1 MLSETKLSLLHQL
14 VQDASKD
21 EIIWTKGYLAG
32 FLNSHNST
40 IIDSIKEDTITTKV
54 KPLILY
60 GTETGNSK
68 RVASQLL
75 AGFKKNKIQAK
86 SVDIFQF
93 DIEKLQKESL
103 VLFVISTQGEG
114 EFPQNAVNFY
124 EKLNVSTTD
133 LSALSFAV
141 LGLGDSSYPLFC
153 NAGILLETVLLE
165 KGAKRLL
172 PLVKAD
178 VDFVETVVEWEQQLQ
193 TLFNTKDG
201 IIQIVNATEASR
213 RSESKK
219 RNYRGKISHKVVLND
234 IGSNKETYHIE
245 IQSDEDVLYEPGD
258 ALGIIPKNRKTDV
271 DFILNYFEEKA
282 SRIYEQKG
290 QSRTLEEWLAQS
302 NIKGLNK
309 RLLSQLPSEFTINS
323 DKEDLIDILQL
334 VKRPKHIVI
343 EQVLAHLLPIA
354 PRLYSIS
361 SSPEAHE
368 GEIHLTVNLHK
379 FLVREQEKTGLASQF
394 LTDYPIDTELEFY
407 IHKNQNFRLPAD
419 DSDIILIG
427 PGTGIAP
434 FRGFLAHRDAT
445 GATGKN
451 WLFFGEQH
459 FVDDFYYQTEIQEW
473 LATGVLTKLSTSFSR
488 DQKEKIYVQDRI
500 KENAKELNDWI
511 ENGASI
517 YVCGQKTPMSHDVET
532 AIIEAIATQRKIT
545 INEAKQTL
553 EDLETNGNYHKDVY

>member
-32 FLNSHNST
+32 FLNSLNST
-40 IIDSIKEDTITTKV
+40 TIDSIKKDLVTTKV

-68 RVASQLL
+68 RIASQLL

-103 VLFVISTQGEG
+103 VLFVMSTQGDG
-114 EFPQNAVNFY
+114 EFPQNAISFY

-133 LSALSFAV
+133 LSALSFAI

-153 NAGILLETVLLE
+153 NAGILLEKVLVE
-165 KGAKRLL
+165 KGAKPLL
-172 PLVKAD
+172 PLLKVD
-178 VDFVETVVEWEQQLQ
+178 VDFVDAVVEWEHQLQ
-193 TLFNTKDG
+193 RLFNDKNVL
-201 IIQIVNATEASR
+201 IQPINSAEAPR

-219 RNYRGKISHKVVLND
+219 KDYSGKISHKVLLND
-234 IGSNKETYHIE
+234 IGSNKKTYHIE
-245 IQSDEDVLYEPGD
+245 IHSDDDIFYEPGD
-258 ALGIIPKNRKTDV
+258 ALGIVPKNRKVDI
-271 DFILNYFEEKA
+271 DFILDYFEEEG
-282 SRIYEQKG
+282 SRIFEQKS
-290 QSRTLEEWLAQS
+290 QSCTLDDWLAKL

-309 RLLSQLPSEFTINS
+309 RLLSQLPSEFSIDS
-323 DKEDLIDILQL
+323 SKEDLIDILKL
-334 VKRPKHIVI
+334 VKRPKHISI
-343 EQVLAHLLPIA
+343 EDLLEHLLPIA

-368 GEIHLTVNLHK
+368 GEIHLTVNLNK
-379 FLVREQEKTGLASQF
+379 FVVREEEKSGLASQF
-394 LTDYPIDTELEFY
+394 LTDYPVDTELEFY
-407 IHKNQNFRLPAD
+407 IHKNQNFRLPAEE
-419 DSDIILIG
+419 SDMILIG

-434 FRGFLAHRDAT
+434 FRGFLAQRDAT
-445 GATGKN
+445 GAIGKN
-451 WLFFGEQH
+451 WLFFGEH
-459 FVDDFYYQTEIQEW
+459 YFVTDFYYQTEIQEW
-473 LATGVLTKLSTSFSR
+473 LATGVLTKLSTAFSR

-500 KENAKELNDWI
+500 KDNAREFNEWI

-517 YVCGQKTPMSHDVET
+517 YICGQKTPMSQDVENV
-532 AIIEAIATQRKIT
+532 IIETIATQRKIT
-545 INEAKQTL
+545 INEAKEVL
-553 EDLETNGNYHKDVY
+553 EALEINGKYHKDVY